1 MRAFGFQTI
10 TVEDGNN
17 IDSIAMAIEAAKQDT
32 ERPSFITIKT
42 EIGYG
47 CPAKQ
52 GKASAHGE
60 PLGAENVKALRET
73 LNWPYEEGILRTGGG
88 LQDISTSCLTR
99 RQRQKLHGM

>member
-60 PLGAENVKALRET
+60 PL
-73 LNWPYEEGILRTGGG
+73 
-88 LQDISTSCLTR
+88 
-99 RQRQKLHGM
+99 